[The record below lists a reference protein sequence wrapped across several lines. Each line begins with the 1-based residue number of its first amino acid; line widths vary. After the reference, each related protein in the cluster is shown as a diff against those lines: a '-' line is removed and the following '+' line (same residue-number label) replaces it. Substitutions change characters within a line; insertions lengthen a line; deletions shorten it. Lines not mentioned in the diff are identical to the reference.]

1 MAHMI
6 DNTKGIDAFAR
17 VVGSRDAWHGLGQ
30 TFEKNA
36 TVEEIAAAAGLDYHV
51 ARTQSYFRKSAGLP
65 ESAAFAAAPIYEEV
79 PNTYHLVR
87 DDNLKPIGQPV
98 SGQYHPV
105 QPLEV
110 LEFIRDFFT
119 VDERFTFETAGALK
133 GGAVIWAQA
142 RFNAQNYTI
151 GGAAHEMFAAFY
163 TSFDKSRRSSLMA
176 TSTCIVCNN
185 TLSHAAN
192 TDAASTLSFTHRT
205 KFAGAVRD
213 RAANDFA
220 ALVQKFDKFKE
231 MGDAFAQQQ
240 MSREQVATF
249 FRTLLDIPLTAKR
262 EEISARKANQFSAL
276 CDAMRAAQN
285 AEAAGSPQS
294 KFAALQ
300 AVTRYVDHERGTKDS
315 GDGVQL
321 SRLYSAQ
328 FGSGADLKA
337 RAVDLLM
344 AA

>member
-1 MAHMI
+1 MAHEL
-6 DNTKGIDAFAR
+6 DFTTGRAAFAR
-17 VVGSRDAWHGLGQ
+17 VEGSRDAWHGLGQ
-30 TFEKNA
+30 TFAKDASIEQ
-36 TVEEIAAAAGLDYHV
+36 IAQAAGLDYHV
-51 ARTQSYFRKSAGLP
+51 ARVPSFFKKGDTF
-65 ESAAFAAAPIYEEV
+65 EEV

-87 DDNLKPIGQPV
+87 DDSMQAIGQPV

-105 QPLEV
+105 QTADV
-110 LEFIRDFFT
+110 LEFIRDYFT

-142 RFNAQNYTI
+142 RFTAAEYRI
-151 GGAAHEMFAAFY
+151 AGAAHEMFAAFY
-163 TSFDKSRRSSLMA
+163 TSFDKSRRSSLIG

-185 TLSHAAN
+185 TLSYAAN

-205 KFAGAVRD
+205 KFAGAMRD
-213 RAANDFA
+213 KAAEDFA
-220 ALVQKFDKFKE
+220 ALIVKFDKFKE

-240 MSREQVATF
+240 MSRDQIAAF
-249 FRTLLDIPLTAKR
+249 FKTLLDIPLAAKR
-262 EEISARKANQFSAL
+262 EEISARKSNQFDALSA
-276 CDAMRAAQN
+276 AMQQANR
-285 AEAAGSPQS
+285 AEAAGAPMT

-300 AVTRYVDHERGTKDS
+300 AVTRYVDHERSTRDG
-315 GDGVQL
+315 GDGAKL

>member
-17 VVGSRDAWHGLGQ
+17 VEGSRDAWHGLGQ
-30 TFEKNA
+30 TFPVNA
-36 TVEEIAAAAGLDYHV
+36 PIEVIAERSGLDYHV
-51 ARTQSYFRKSAGLP
+51 ARVPSYFKTTRIGDDQEAVR
-65 ESAAFAAAPIYEEV
+65 AHYEEV

-87 DDNLKPIGQPV
+87 DDSMKPIGQPV

-105 QPLEV
+105 QPVDV

-142 RFNAQNYTI
+142 RFNAADYTI
-151 GGAAHEMFAAFY
+151 GGAKHEMFAAFY
-163 TSFDKSRRSSLMA
+163 TSFDKSRRSSLLA

-185 TLSHAAN
+185 TLSYAAES
-192 TDAASTLSFTHRT
+192 DAASTLSFTHRT

-213 RAANDFA
+213 NAARDFA
-220 ALVQKFDKFKE
+220 TLVQKFDKFKE

-240 MSREQVATF
+240 MSREQIATF
-249 FRTLLDIPLTAKR
+249 FKTLLDIPLTAKR
-262 EEISARKANQFSAL
+262 EEISARKSNQFDALTSA
-276 CDAMRAAQN
+276 MAQAN
-285 AEAAGSPQS
+285 RAEAAGAPMS

-300 AVTRYVDHERGTKDS
+300 AVTRYVDHDRATRDN
-315 GDGVQL
+315 GDGANL
-321 SRLYSAQ
+321 SRIYSAQ

-337 RAVDLLM
+337 RAVDLLL

>member
-1 MAHMI
+1 MAHML
-6 DNTKGIDAFAR
+6 DDTKGIDAFAR
-17 VVGSRDAWHGLGQ
+17 VEGSRDAWHGLGQ
-30 TFEKNA
+30 TFKVNA

-51 ARTQSYFRKSAGLP
+51 ARVPSYFKKG
-65 ESAAFAAAPIYEEV
+65 EGFEEV
-79 PNTYHLVR
+79 SNTYHLIR
-87 DDNLKPIGQPV
+87 DDVLRPIGQPV

-105 QPLEV
+105 QPLDV

-142 RFNAQNYTI
+142 RFNAADYTI
-151 GGAAHEMFAAFY
+151 GGAKHEMFAAFY

-185 TLSHAAN
+185 TLSYAAN
-192 TDAASTLSFTHRT
+192 QDAASTLSFTHRT
-205 KFAGAVRD
+205 KFAGAMRD
-213 RAANDFA
+213 RAAADFA
-220 ALVQKFDKFKE
+220 ALVQQFDKFKE

-240 MSREQVATF
+240 LSREQIATF
-249 FRTLLDIPLTAKR
+249 FKTLLDIPLTAKR
-262 EEISARKANQFSAL
+262 DEISARKANQFDAL
-276 CDAMRAAQN
+276 TQAMQAAHK
-285 AEAAGSPQS
+285 AEAAGAPMT

-300 AVTRYVDHERGTKDS
+300 AVTRYVDHERSTKDG

-321 SRLYSAQ
+321 SRLYSSQ
-328 FGSGADLKA
+328 FGSGADMKA
-337 RAVDLLM
+337 RAVDLLI

>member
-1 MAHMI
+1 MAHEL
-6 DNTKGIDAFAR
+6 DFTTGRAAFAR
-17 VVGSRDAWHGLGQ
+17 VEGSRDAWHGLGQ
-30 TFEKNA
+30 MFA
-36 TVEEIAAAAGLDYHV
+36 RDASIEEIAVQAGLDYHV
-51 ARTQSYFRKSAGLP
+51 ARMPSYFRSG
-65 ESAAFAAAPIYEEV
+65 APASDTGTYTYEEV

-87 DDNLKPIGQPV
+87 DDVMRPIGQPV
-98 SGQYHPV
+98 SEQYHPV
-105 QPLEV
+105 QPLDV
-110 LEFIRDFFT
+110 LEFIRDYFT

-142 RFNAQNYTI
+142 RFTAKDYNIA
-151 GGAAHEMFAAFY
+151 GAKHEMFAAFY
-163 TSFDKSRRSSLMA
+163 TSFDKSRRSSLLA

-185 TLSHAAN
+185 TLSYAAD

-213 RAANDFA
+213 RAAADFA
-220 ALVQKFDKFKE
+220 TLVQKFDKFKE

-240 MSREQVATF
+240 MSREQIATF
-249 FRTLLDIPLTAKR
+249 FKTLLDIPLTAKR
-262 EEISARKANQFSAL
+262 EEISTRKANQFDAL
-276 CDAMRAAQN
+276 TRAMQEANR
-285 AEAAGSPQS
+285 AEAAGAPMT

-300 AVTRYVDHERGTKDS
+300 AVTRYVDHDRSTKDS

-328 FGSGADLKA
+328 FGSGADLKT
-337 RAVDLLM
+337 RAVDLLL